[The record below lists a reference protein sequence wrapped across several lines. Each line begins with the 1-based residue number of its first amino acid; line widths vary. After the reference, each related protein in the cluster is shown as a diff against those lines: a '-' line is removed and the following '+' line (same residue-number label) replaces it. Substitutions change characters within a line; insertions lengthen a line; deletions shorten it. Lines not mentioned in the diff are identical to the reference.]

1 MLKSNPKPMT
11 LSQITN
17 TKILSLNTSKLKQFL
32 SLKMSIEQI
41 FTMEK
46 SQRTKFQKKKKKK
59 TLTLKKISKNK
70 KFFTMRI
77 STNHLN
83 KKYS

>member
-1 MLKSNPKPMT
+1 MT

-17 TKILSLNTSKLKQFL
+17 TKILSLNTTKLKQFL

-46 SQRTKFQKKKKKK
+46 SQRTKFQKKKQTNIKKQQ
-59 TLTLKKISKNK
+59 NQ
-70 KFFTMRI
+70 
-77 STNHLN
+77 LN
-83 KKYS
+83 CAKSQPK